1 MSAEQK
7 EKLNIYID
15 AATARKIKIE
25 CAKRGLT
32 QGELIAELWN
42 TYEQAQVQTVQIEPE
57 PGADA
62 AAQAKKRIAEMEKRK
77 KAEAEAEQRHKRI
90 EKAKIIAAEW
100 EHFDT
105 ELIELYAARM
115 EQIGEKALSKELKSI
130 ADIKRRIL

>member
-15 AATARKIKIE
+15 AATARSIKIE

-42 TYEQAQVQTVQIEPE
+42 AYESRQAQEQEP
-57 PGADA
+57 ATTSTA
-62 AAQAKKRIAEMEKRK
+62 AAEWDKKRIAEMEKRK
-77 KAEAEAEQRHKRI
+77 KAEAEAEKRRRSV
-90 EKAKIIAAEW
+90 EKAQVIAAEW

-105 ELIELYAARM
+105 ELIELYAERM
-115 EQIGEKALSKELKSI
+115 EQMGEKALSKELKHI